1 MEIDKFIKIYDEDF
15 KIERVASLVK
25 YASNKLKFKD
35 AGTIGDGDGKKIN
48 IQKNIRNTEAYS
60 LDVNDGSLST
70 VHWGHYVRRVISNLF
85 HKYNKECSTEATV
98 IASVEI
104 LKYKKGGF
112 YTIHSDHHASIPRTL
127 SVIIFLNN
135 DYEGGELNFHDPI
148 TKEVYQTIEPSP
160 GRCVIW
166 PSNFMY
172 PHSVSPVT
180 KGTRYAIVSWLT

>member
-1 MEIDKFIKIYDEDF
+1 MEIDKFIKIYDEGF

-35 AGTIGDGDGKKIN
+35 SAIIGDGKKSK

-60 LDVNDGSLST
+60 LDDNDGSLST
-70 VHWGHYVRRVISNLF
+70 VHWGHYVRHVISNLF
-85 HKYNKECSTEATV
+85 HKYNKEFSTEATL
-98 IASVEI
+98 ISSVEI
-104 LKYKKGGF
+104 LKYEKGGF
-112 YTIHSDHHASIPRTL
+112 YTIHSDHCASIPRTL

-148 TKEVYQTIEPSP
+148 TEEIYQTIKPSP

>member
-104 LKYKKGGF
+104 LKYEKGGF
-112 YTIHSDHHASIPRTL
+112 YTIHSDHCASIPRTL

-148 TKEVYQTIEPSP
+148 TKEIYQTIEPSP